1 MIIVS
6 SSNLSLL
13 LILNKYTITRIK
25 NIKKRKI
32 ALIKIQNYYDL
43 EFQDA
48 ITNFDKNKS
57 IKIDYSNINTLE
69 VIKKNKSYYDNFF
82 QK

>member
-1 MIIVS
+1 M
-6 SSNLSLL
+6 
-13 LILNKYTITRIK
+13 
-25 NIKKRKI
+25 KI